1 MVRSGAKGQAWI
13 ELNKDVCLG
22 GRALEGARRGKE
34 NHQGCILGFL
44 VKVAGGIVS

>member
-34 NHQGCILGFL
+34 SPRVHLGFF
-44 VKVAGGIVS
+44 G